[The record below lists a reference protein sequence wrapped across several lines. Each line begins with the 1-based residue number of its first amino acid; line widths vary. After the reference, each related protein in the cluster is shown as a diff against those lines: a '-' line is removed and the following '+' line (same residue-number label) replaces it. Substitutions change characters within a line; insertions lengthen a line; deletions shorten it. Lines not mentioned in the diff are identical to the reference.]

1 MLLCVILKI
10 LWHDYYLPLLSSFLF
25 FSFFILSYVNNSLMK
40 HGILE
45 TAILPL
51 AWEKETI
58 SNWMSWLAHL
68 SNWNSVSMVSR
79 SQNTPMK
86 PVAVKSLSVSVS
98 GRRIP
103 QIYVMFSWASKKK
116 SLSGQHLYYVHINSV
131 GYSGTEIPPAILA
144 VESRCPC

>member
-1 MLLCVILKI
+1 
-10 LWHDYYLPLLSSFLF
+10 
-25 FSFFILSYVNNSLMK
+25 
-40 HGILE
+40 
-45 TAILPL
+45 
-51 AWEKETI
+51 
-58 SNWMSWLAHL
+58 
-68 SNWNSVSMVSR
+68 MVSR

-131 GYSGTEIPPAILA
+131 GYNGTEIPPAILA